1 MTAIF
6 WVRLGF
12 LCICAGVLAL
22 LVSKHEQVTR
32 ALKQFFLEPTSA
44 VNLGLLRIAV
54 FFLLFERSLTN
65 PASWFASLSPEFVTL
80 PRGWQWLSEVYP
92 LLLRGTHPLERLFV
106 LTSALATIGLF
117 TRYTT
122 ALSSLLAVWLLGI
135 PNFYFKIGHDTHVMA
150 LSALILACSP
160 AGDGVSI
167 DALLQR
173 YYGAPRP
180 APSVAYTAPIRFS
193 WLLLGTSYL
202 FPGLWK
208 LWETGDLWLTGAKLR
223 VDLFSKWAQLPDYAP
238 AFRIDHHPLWLA
250 ILGTLTL
257 VFEIGFSF
265 ALFTRQSR
273 VIAGLAAAGFHLG
286 IGLSMDIWFVIWFP
300 LIVLIDLPEVLTVAP
315 FSWVAP
321 PITRAYGALSAR
333 LAELLPRLRYADS
346 SPRMPRPPA
355 ASTTVGS
362 LLLLGMLIA
371 GFAPID
377 SWPISVYPRFS
388 DRTLAPPRV
397 SSSVLF
403 VAQPPH
409 EKPRELKIQFL
420 PFSDSAG
427 VFRVVRSAIGL
438 KKRNRKAFDEYI
450 ALITRIV
457 RENSP
462 PLPVGTRLF
471 IYSYDFRVDPAERT
485 HEPPQRALLAETRLR

>member
-1 MTAIF
+1 MTVIF

-12 LCICAGVLAL
+12 LCICAGVFAL
-22 LVSKHEQVTR
+22 LVRKHERVTR
-32 ALKQFFLEPTSA
+32 ALKQFFFEPTSA
-44 VNLGLLRIAV
+44 VNLGLLRVAV

-65 PASWFASLSPEFVTL
+65 PASWFASLPPEFVSL
-80 PRGWQWLSEVYP
+80 PDGWQWLSDVYP
-92 LLLRGTHPLERLFV
+92 RLLRGVHPLERLFV
-106 LTSALATIGLF
+106 LTSALATLGLF

-122 ALSSLLAVWLLGI
+122 VLTSLLAVWLLGI
-135 PNFYFKIGHDTHVMA
+135 PNFYFKIGHDSHVIV
-150 LSALILACSP
+150 LSALILACSR
-160 AGDGVSI
+160 AGDGLSI

-173 YYGAPRP
+173 HDGAARP
-180 APSVAYTAPIRFS
+180 APSVAYTVPIRFS

-208 LWETGDLWLTGAKLR
+208 LWETGDLWLTGTKLR

-286 IGLSMDIWFVIWFP
+286 VGLAMDIWFVIWFP

-315 FSWVAP
+315 FSWVAAS
-321 PITRAYGALSAR
+321 ITRSCTAVSDR

-346 SPRMPRPPA
+346 APRVPAPPA
-355 ASTTVGS
+355 AATAVGS
-362 LLLLGMLIA
+362 LLLLGMLVA

-377 SWPISVYPRFS
+377 SWPIAIYPRFC

-397 SSSVLF
+397 SSSISF

-409 EKPRELKIQFL
+409 EKARELKIQFL

-427 VFRVVRSAIGL
+427 LFRVVRSAISL
-438 KKRNRKAFDEYI
+438 KNRNPKAFDEYI
-450 ALITRIV
+450 ALITRVV

-462 PLPVGTRLF
+462 PMPVGTRLF
-471 IYSYDFRVDPAERT
+471 IYRYDFRVDPAERANDT
-485 HEPPQRALLAETRLR
+485 PRRALLAEARLR